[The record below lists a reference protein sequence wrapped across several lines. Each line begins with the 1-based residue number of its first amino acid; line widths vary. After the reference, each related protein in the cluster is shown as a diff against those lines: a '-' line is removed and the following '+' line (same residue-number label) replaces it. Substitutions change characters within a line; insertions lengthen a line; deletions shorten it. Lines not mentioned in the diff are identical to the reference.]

1 MRASLKEWEN
11 QGQRLAPHEGPRF
24 LAFTPIIT
32 VANTDGVQTM
42 DAVKEIDDL
51 KIKKQEQEKRLLQL
65 GEKKADIERQI
76 VDAKSK
82 LTGIEQEIF
91 QRENIVFLEAAKM
104 AVSSNPQFEKL
115 VKDFAEKITLESV
128 ARKPKKGR
136 PRKDASQH

>member
-1 MRASLKEWEN
+1 
-11 QGQRLAPHEGPRF
+11 
-24 LAFTPIIT
+24 
-32 VANTDGVQTM
+32 M

-51 KIKKQEQEKRLLQL
+51 KIKKQEQEKKLLQL
-65 GEKKADIERQI
+65 GEKKSDIERQI
-76 VDAKSK
+76 VDAKSR

-115 VKDFAEKITLESV
+115 VRDFAEKITFESV